1 MLSKT
6 SGPRSIK
13 QSKTETEPAV
23 RRSFKKRLVNFIDLI
38 GAESGRDA
46 ELVGRSG
53 SGQGHGRKSLEVY
66 SKLAITDAQQ
76 GYNEVIN
83 NLITSTLRVV
93 SASLVL
99 PPIGA

>member
-1 MLSKT
+1 MK
-6 SGPRSIK
+6 K
-13 QSKTETEPAV
+13 QTDIYFKSVCFPFIGQIRV
-23 RRSFKKRLVNFIDLI
+23 RRSFKKRPVNFIDLI
-38 GAESGRDA
+38 GAEPGRDT

-83 NLITSTLRVV
+83 KF
-93 SASLVL
+93 
-99 PPIGA
+99 PI

>member
-1 MLSKT
+1 
-6 SGPRSIK
+6 
-13 QSKTETEPAV
+13 
-23 RRSFKKRLVNFIDLI
+23 VNFIDLI

-66 SKLAITDAQQ
+66 SKLAITNAQQ

-99 PPIGA
+99 PPIGGLA